1 VTLATLRADAL
12 ADDDVALKPPLK
24 WAGGKRWLVPQLEQ
38 LYAPHRG
45 RRLVEPFVGG
55 LSVALGLRPAR
66 ALLGDVNVH
75 VVNFYAWIQR
85 GLSVRIPARND
96 ERLYYHHRT
105 RFNALTTGGESDG
118 AEAAQ
123 LFYFL
128 NRTGYNGLCRFN
140 SKGEFNV
147 PFGRYATIHYE
158 RDFHTHRGVLSSWT
172 FRPGSF
178 ETTPLEPGDF
188 IYADPPYDMSFT
200 QYASTD
206 FGWADQV
213 ALAEW
218 LARHA
223 GPVVASNLATPRIM
237 SLYERLGFQIAIV
250 KAPRRI
256 SCTGDR
262 AAVQELLATRNL
274 AYPASR

>member
-1 VTLATLRADAL
+1 MALATLRAHDPADPAEAL
-12 ADDDVALKPPLK
+12 RPPLK

-38 LYAPHRG
+38 LYGPHRG

-66 ALLGDVNVH
+66 ALLGDVNAH
-75 VVNFYAWIQR
+75 VVNFYTWIQR
-85 GLSVRIPARND
+85 GLSLRIAARND

-105 RFNALTTGGESDG
+105 RFNALVGDGQGDG

-147 PFGRYATIHYE
+147 PFGRYASIHYE
-158 RDFHTHRGVLSSWT
+158 RDFHRHRAALAPFS
-172 FRPGSF
+172 FRAGSF
-178 ETTPLEPGDF
+178 ETLSVEAGDF

-200 QYASTD
+200 QYAATA

-213 ALAEW
+213 ALAAW
-218 LARHA
+218 LARHP
-223 GPVVASNLATPRIM
+223 GPVVTSNLATPRVIH
-237 SLYERLGFQIAIV
+237 LYERLGFHIAIV

-256 SCTGDR
+256 SCTGNR
-262 AAVQELLATRNL
+262 AAVQELLATRNV
-274 AYPASR
+274 A